1 MEKRGE
7 ERRRQTTL
15 FSSWLRVYRGE
26 SLQYWLKQWMAP
38 SRGTHCVQT
47 RRRRAMR
54 RSWELSRHEDDAG
67 WSFWISSM
75 TKGTPLDPTFHC
87 QFKNFQ
93 RHTQFSQ
100 RAPSLSPSFI
110 HPAVL
115 FDFAHEAHPQSFR
128 TSLCHSIPH
137 YSEYNSRV
145 LRQSSH
151 SFLFNYTFVQPLQ
164 KKWKPDVLSNY
175 RPFPSYISLPRFKKR
190 FSPLVTSPLI

>member
-47 RRRRAMR
+47 HRRRAMR
-54 RSWELSRHEDDAG
+54 RSWEISRHEDDAG

-75 TKGTPLDPTFHC
+75 TKGTPLDPTSHC

-93 RHTQFSQ
+93 THTVRPASSIALTQLH
-100 RAPSLSPSFI
+100 PPSFI

-128 TSLCHSIPH
+128 TSLGHSIPH

-151 SFLFNYTFVQPLQ
+151 SFLLNYTVVQPLQ
-164 KKWKPDVLSNY
+164 KK
-175 RPFPSYISLPRFKKR
+175 
-190 FSPLVTSPLI
+190 

>member
-38 SRGTHCVQT
+38 SRGTRCVQT
-47 RRRRAMR
+47 HRRRAMR
-54 RSWELSRHEDDAG
+54 RSWELSRHEDNAG

-75 TKGTPLDPTFHC
+75 TKGTPLDPTSHC
-87 QFKNFQ
+87 QFKNSQ

-115 FDFAHEAHPQSFR
+115 FDFAHQAHPQSFR
-128 TSLCHSIPH
+128 TSLCHSIPIILSIIH
-137 YSEYNSRV
+137 ECLDNRV
-145 LRQSSH
+145 IPSFLTILLYSH
-151 SFLFNYTFVQPLQ
+151 SKRNKNLMSSMTTG
-164 KKWKPDVLSNY
+164 
-175 RPFPSYISLPRFKKR
+175 PFPSYISLPRFKKK

>member
-47 RRRRAMR
+47 HRRRAMR

-75 TKGTPLDPTFHC
+75 TKGTPLDPTSQC
-87 QFKNFQ
+87 QYKNSQ

-128 TSLCHSIPH
+128 TSFCHSIPH
-137 YSEYNSRV
+137 YSEYNSWV

-151 SFLFNYTFVQPLQ
+151 SFLFNYTIVTIEIKTWCPQWLQ
-164 KKWKPDVLSNY
+164 AHSQVT
-175 RPFPSYISLPRFKKR
+175 FPC
-190 FSPLVTSPLI
+190 